1 MVRYRLTSSLSVRR
15 RGAAALDY
23 VLTLAVLFTMSA
35 VVVGYGRR
43 MMQLVY
49 EMTGFFL
56 AWPFM

>member
-1 MVRYRLTSSLSVRR
+1 MNRR
-15 RGAAALDY
+15 HSTKSRSDGRHGAATLDY
-23 VLTLAVLFTMSA
+23 VLTLAVLFTMSG